1 MATNSHISRAV
12 FAQMHEEIA
21 ENKVLVIY
29 GARRV
34 GKTQFLKKYISEC
47 QEEYLWLNGDDMET
61 HRMLENRTIANYSRL
76 LGAVRLFIIDEAQ
89 NIPDIGMK
97 LKLMVDEIPGLKI
110 IVTGSSVFDLS
121 NTLGEPLVGRK
132 KTILMYPLAQMEFST
147 IENFVTTKGNLEE
160 RLIYGGYPELVHL
173 PDVKKKE
180 KYLKELV
187 SDYLLKDILEY
198 DGIRKSDKLFD
209 LLRLLAFQIGKE
221 VSVDELANQ
230 LKSISRNTV
239 DQYLD
244 LLSKVFV
251 IYKVKGYSGNLRKEV
266 TKNNRW
272 YFYDNGIRNAIIN
285 QFAPLSLRND
295 VGELWEN
302 YLAAERMKYLSYTRS
317 NTTNYFWRTYDRQEL
332 DWVEE
337 QEGALRGYE
346 FKWNANKRVKA
357 PTAWVK
363 AYPEAQFQVI
373 NQDNYLDWIDPVKP

>member
-1 MATNSHISRAV
+1 MI
-12 FAQMHEEIA
+12 
-21 ENKVLVIY
+21 IY

-34 GKTQFLKKYISEC
+34 GKTHFLKKYLAAQNEP
-47 QEEYLWLNGDDMET
+47 YLWFNGDDLDT
-61 HRMLENRTIANYSRL
+61 HRLLENRTIANYTRLIGDIRL
-76 LGAVRLFIIDEAQ
+76 LVIDEAQ
-89 NIPDIGMK
+89 KIPDIGMK
-97 LKLMVDEIPGLKI
+97 FKLMVDEIPGLKVI
-110 IVTGSSVFDLS
+110 ATGSSVFDLS

-132 KTILMYPLAQMEFST
+132 TTMHMYPLAQMEFSS
-147 IENFVTTKGNLEE
+147 IEHFAQTKANLEE
-160 RLIYGGYPELVHL
+160 RLIYGGYPELLHL
-173 PDVKKKE
+173 QTARQKE
-180 KYLKELV
+180 QYLKELV

-209 LLRLLAFQIGKE
+209 LLRLLAYQVGKE

-251 IYKVKGYSGNLRKEV
+251 VYKVRGYSGNLRKEV

-302 YLAAERMKYLSYTRS
+302 YMAAERMKYLSYTQS
-317 NTTNYFWRTYDRQEL
+317 HATHYFWRTYDRQEL

-337 QEGALRGYE
+337 LNGNLSGYE
-346 FKWNANKRVKA
+346 FKWNPRKRVKPPA
-357 PTAWVK
+357 AWAK
-363 AYPEAQFQVI
+363 AYPDAGFDVI
-373 NQDNYLDWIDPVKP
+373 NQDNYLDWIDPMSK